1 MLFKLK
7 HFWLWFTSV
16 HDTTQKTRTEIK
28 HRSENWIIELLDE
41 RELFKVWM
49 GSVIVKIHPSKLKM
63 CLIRRANRWRCSHD
77 EKNRFT
83 GAAFLDDVTR
93 KVFPSIAPSMNT
105 FFADCLASRSLKTFH
120 LQERI
125 EQETDLHQSLH
136 KIFNLILWST
146 AHQTER
152 TYPVLRERSMDG
164 TIKLEKE
171 EIPRSIQGH
180 FMNFRRKLFHSHFA
194 FIRNIFRL
202 KWMERN
208 KIARRNE
215 KFIWNDF
222 SHRHELKFSSSQDER
237 KRNPMSNVKSTQMWI
252 LSCILW
258 PRLLSCVIS
267 RMFYISNVTVRGR
280 AQWRRHD

>member
-1 MLFKLK
+1 MTSHKKMFSRDVKWRRSWDSWVNLLFLTVPLPHLASMKLHK
-7 HFWLWFTSV
+7 HFRDVMARDSQINRRGSNEHLCWF
-16 HDTTQKTRTEIK
+16 
-28 HRSENWIIELLDE
+28 LLSD
-41 RELFKVWM
+41 
-49 GSVIVKIHPSKLKM
+49 
-63 CLIRRANRWRCSHD
+63 RWRLFIC
-77 EKNRFT
+77 KNESNKKQIFIR
-83 GAAFLDDVTR
+83 V
-93 KVFPSIAPSMNT
+93 V
-105 FFADCLASRSLKTFH
+105 
-120 LQERI
+120 
-125 EQETDLHQSLH
+125 H

-152 TYPVLRERSMDG
+152 TYPLLRERSMDG

-222 SHRHELKFSSSQDER
+222 SHRHELKFSSSQDEER
-237 KRNPMSNVKSTQMWI
+237 KIQCRT
-252 LSCILW
+252 
-258 PRLLSCVIS
+258 
-267 RMFYISNVTVRGR
+267 
-280 AQWRRHD
+280 